1 MKFVRWNKNILETT
15 GRTKEDLV
23 DLSPVDFFEEEDV
36 QRVSEYVKKTMN
48 GFEGSIQADLV
59 KKDGST
65 EPYLFH
71 AIAFE
76 NFDKKYFLGTGQSV
90 AEQVEYQSTLKNLIR
105 EKEVLLQEVHH
116 RVKNNLAVISG
127 FLQLQELISEDEH
140 TKSVLMSNYNRVK
153 SMALIHEEL
162 YKAKDFSGIDFE
174 HYLAQMLRELE
185 VQLSPKDKEVHLHI
199 ASESLYMN
207 LNQAVPLALI
217 INELVSNAFIFA
229 FEGRSEGNVWVKV
242 SQKGGKVHLSVK
254 DDGIGLPDDFKFEES
269 PTLGTTLIM
278 SYSDQLKAEVEINS
292 EAGTHY
298 EMSFKNKKSQSGS
311 SYHLAV

>member
-1 MKFVRWNKNILETT
+1 DEEMKFVRWNKNILETT

-116 RVKNNLAVISG
+116 A
-127 FLQLQELISEDEH
+127 
-140 TKSVLMSNYNRVK
+140 
-153 SMALIHEEL
+153 
-162 YKAKDFSGIDFE
+162 
-174 HYLAQMLRELE
+174 
-185 VQLSPKDKEVHLHI
+185 
-199 ASESLYMN
+199 
-207 LNQAVPLALI
+207 
-217 INELVSNAFIFA
+217 
-229 FEGRSEGNVWVKV
+229 
-242 SQKGGKVHLSVK
+242 
-254 DDGIGLPDDFKFEES
+254 
-269 PTLGTTLIM
+269 
-278 SYSDQLKAEVEINS
+278 
-292 EAGTHY
+292 
-298 EMSFKNKKSQSGS
+298 
-311 SYHLAV
+311 

>member
-1 MKFVRWNKNILETT
+1 
-15 GRTKEDLV
+15 
-23 DLSPVDFFEEEDV
+23 
-36 QRVSEYVKKTMN
+36 MN

-153 SMALIHEEL
+153 SMALIHE
-162 YKAKDFSGIDFE
+162 
-174 HYLAQMLRELE
+174 
-185 VQLSPKDKEVHLHI
+185 
-199 ASESLYMN
+199 
-207 LNQAVPLALI
+207 
-217 INELVSNAFIFA
+217 
-229 FEGRSEGNVWVKV
+229 
-242 SQKGGKVHLSVK
+242 
-254 DDGIGLPDDFKFEES
+254 
-269 PTLGTTLIM
+269 
-278 SYSDQLKAEVEINS
+278 
-292 EAGTHY
+292 
-298 EMSFKNKKSQSGS
+298 
-311 SYHLAV
+311 